1 MMQDAISTGPKAPRQ
16 GAALLGPQDLAA
28 AAWRTAGDAAGE
40 GFGKKFVQ
48 LVSFPLLW
56 TALRVGPAYLWT
68 DATGR
73 MSLGVQSESEYR
85 TNTART
91 MIPAVLA
98 TLVIGVLMGWGEVW
112 VLNSH
117 PAQGAVIVP
126 LVLVVLLGLMI
137 VIVVRQA
144 PLRASLRALRSVKK
158 LKPFFVVS
166 CVSFSA
172 DVTRDEAVRF
182 LHEVISARTVGGE
195 YLRIFAVGEEQAS
208 FFESLGFQRL
218 EGTWALIGQAPSVRD

>member
-1 MMQDAISTGPKAPRQ
+1 MQDEISTGPNAPRQ
-16 GAALLGPQDLAA
+16 GAALMSRQDLAA
-28 AAWRTAGDAAGE
+28 VAWRAAGDAAGD

-48 LVSFPLLW
+48 LVSFPMLW
-56 TALRVGPAYLWT
+56 AGLRVGPAYLWT

-73 MSLGVQSESEYR
+73 MSLGVQSGSEYR

-98 TLVIGVLMGWGEVW
+98 TFVVGGPMVWGEIW
-112 VLNSH
+112 VLNSY
-117 PAQGAVIVP
+117 PTQAALLVP
-126 LVLVVLLGLMI
+126 LFLMVLVGLLI
-137 VIVVRQA
+137 VILVRQA
-144 PLRASLRALRSVKK
+144 PLWASLRAMRAVKK

-166 CVSFSA
+166 CVSLRP

-195 YLRIFAVGEEQAS
+195 YLRIYAFGEEQAS

-218 EGTWALIGQAPSVRD
+218 EGTWALIGQAPSSAG

>member
-1 MMQDAISTGPKAPRQ
+1 MQDTSSTGPTAPRQ
-16 GAALLGPQDLAA
+16 GAALVGPQDLAA
-28 AAWRTAGDAAGE
+28 AAWRTAGDAAGD

-56 TALRVGPAYLWT
+56 VALRVGPAYLWT

-73 MSLGVQSESEYR
+73 MSLGVQSGSEYR

-98 TLVIGVLMGWGEVW
+98 ILVIGVLMGWGEIW
-112 VLNSH
+112 VLNSY
-117 PAQGAVIVP
+117 PVQAALLVP
-126 LVLVVLLGLMI
+126 LFLMVLVGLLI
-137 VIVVRQA
+137 VIAVRQA
-144 PLRASLRALRSVKK
+144 PLRASLRAMRAVKK

-166 CVSFSA
+166 CVSLRP

-195 YLRIFAVGEEQAS
+195 YLRIYAYGEEQAS

-218 EGTWALIGQAPSVRD
+218 EGTWALIGQAPSSAG